1 MWPFKPKM
9 SIGGVCGEYYNNNV
23 LRPMVTTKK
32 GGPLVWDAF
41 LKNIENVDYAA
52 AAADE
57 ELFRRE
63 FAALRVELFGLAWSH
78 LQKEEDFLV
87 REILFTRRYLND
99 MQRTEVWESMDDYNK
114 TILRSSESM
123 HARQGEREQV
133 VTRLVNNGLD
143 EEPARRVV
151 NRAGSEDSW
160 NEGLISG
167 LMSDTFKDR
176 IDCQLRSQGLQIV
189 EASIKEIYKEAEK
202 TIKSYKIQVSWDG

>member
-23 LRPMVTTKK
+23 FRPMITTKK

-57 ELFRRE
+57 ELFKRE
-63 FAALRVELFGLAWSH
+63 FFALRMELFGLAWAH

-87 REILFTRRYLND
+87 REILFTRKYLDD
-99 MQRTEVWESMDDYNK
+99 MQRTEIWESMDDYNK
-114 TILRSSESM
+114 TILRSAESM
-123 HARQGEREQV
+123 NPRQGQREQV
-133 VTRLVNNGLD
+133 VMRLVNNGLE

-151 NRAGSEDSW
+151 NRAGSESSW
-160 NEGLISG
+160 TEGLISG
-167 LMSDTFKDR
+167 LLSDTFKDR

-189 EASIKEIYKEAEK
+189 EGSIKDIYKEAEK
-202 TIKSYKIQVSWDG
+202 TIKSFKIQVSWEG